1 MPVLNFV
8 IRDGLDSDIEACAAL
23 DHAYQTDQVWQMNF
37 TPEGS
42 GYRTTFRQERLPRE
56 IDLHYVVPAERLRTA
71 AASGSLLVAM
81 NKEDEAVL
89 GYCTLRY
96 DALNNLAA
104 VRDIV
109 VTRPLQRRGVGTRLF
124 SVARRWAT
132 EKKALFLLA
141 EVQTKNVPG
150 ILFLQRQGLEYCG
163 FNDRY
168 FPDHD
173 IAVFFGQAL

>member
-8 IRDGLDSDIEACAAL
+8 IRDGLDADIEACLAL

-37 TPEGS
+37 TPEGN
-42 GYRTTFRQERLPRE
+42 GYRTVFRQERLPRE
-56 IDLHYVVPAERLRTA
+56 VDLHYHVPEERLRTA
-71 AASGSLLVAM
+71 AGSGGLLVAM
-81 NKEDEAVL
+81 NKEDETVL
-89 GYCTLRY
+89 GYCALRHDTLNH
-96 DALNNLAA
+96 LVA

-124 SVARRWAT
+124 AVARRWAS
-132 EKKALFLLA
+132 EKKARFLLA
-141 EVQTKNVPG
+141 EVQTKNVPA